1 MKYATA
7 IVLCAVVIYGLIE
20 AWPLLRGPNLFIFSP
35 TDNENIPDGIVIVSG
50 NAART
55 AVLKLNDA
63 PILHEEN
70 GNFSS
75 TLTLPGGSSIITIV
89 ATDRFGRTVRA
100 TRTVFVP
107 F

>member
-1 MKYATA
+1 MKYVTV
-7 IVLCAVVIYGLIE
+7 IVLCAVVLYGLIE
-20 AWPLLRGPNLFIFSP
+20 AWPLLRGPRLFISSP
-35 TDNENIPDGIVIVSG
+35 TDNENIPGGIVIVSG

-75 TLTLPGGSSIITIV
+75 TLTLPTGSSILTIV
-89 ATDRFGRTVRA
+89 ATDRFGRRA
-100 TRTVFVP
+100 TETRTVFVP